1 MKNLFLLLLVFVSSK
16 ALFSQTMPVDKE
28 TGLITYT
35 EIVPS
40 DGADAKALYKAA
52 QLWGINVYCRD
63 KPFLQFKDD
72 ENHTLTLKPVV
83 YLYSQADGITIE
95 GYVRYTLTVECKDN
109 KYKYTFTN
117 FRQENVGNTN
127 TCDGGAL
134 EKDTYECPAGLSSNK
149 KLKEFWDDIKSQTN
163 DAVHFLISDMKKSID
178 KTVHTKKS
186 DW

>member
-1 MKNLFLLLLVFVSSK
+1 MKNLFILLLVFASSQ
-16 ALFSQTMPVDKE
+16 ALFSQTIPIDKE

-40 DGADAKALYKAA
+40 NGTDAKALYKAA
-52 QLWGINVYCRD
+52 QLWEINIYCRD

-72 ENHTLTLKPVV
+72 ESRTLILKPVV
-83 YLYSQADGITIE
+83 YLYSQADGITVE
-95 GYVRYTLTVECKDN
+95 GYVRYTLTIECKDN

-117 FRQENVGNTN
+117 FRQENTGNSN
-127 TCDGGAL
+127 ACEGGNL
-134 EKDTYECPAGLSSNK
+134 EKDTYDCPAGLMNK
-149 KLKEFWDDIKSQTN
+149 KKYWDDIKSQTN

-178 KTVHTKKS
+178 ITIHTKKS